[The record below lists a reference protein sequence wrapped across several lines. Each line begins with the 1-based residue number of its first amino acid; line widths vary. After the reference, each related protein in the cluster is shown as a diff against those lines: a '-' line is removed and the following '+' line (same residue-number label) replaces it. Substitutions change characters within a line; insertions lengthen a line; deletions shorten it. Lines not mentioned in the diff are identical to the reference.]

1 MDTHS
6 DDMRLGKAWL
16 AIAVLILLGG
26 NVAYAMPP
34 QSVSLNMAGA
44 VVSPGVQGYS
54 LHGGQVSTAWI
65 LGAPV
70 DLKNSV
76 LHYDLK
82 VVVSGL
88 TATGTA
94 SFDLKTK
101 TSHDSHGGGGND
113 QGRGGRDVEVE
124 GTVKINAM
132 TPAVLF
138 PLGCTPGLNCL
149 SAIPALFNGTGSV
162 TFSSGNSTKT
172 MNLKMGFESAY
183 LNPFGGPIF
192 FTSNAGE
199 IVVIASYSQATIQW
213 TGVQMGGVV
222 TGTLGKAS
230 VSGSFGMSVSSS
242 EDLRAGTEED
252 HGSIA
257 FFGMSNP
264 ALNAAG
270 TFKGGSMIPRGSS
283 VPCPGFPQGTCNLT
297 GLKSLGFFTT
307 TTATNGVF
315 SGLYV
320 TLWATPAVAFSSSVT
335 GSLK

>member
-1 MDTHS
+1 
-6 DDMRLGKAWL
+6 MRLGRAWL
-16 AIAVLILLGG
+16 AIAVLLLLGG

-34 QSVSLNMAGA
+34 QTVSLSMTGA

-54 LHGGQVSTAWI
+54 LHGGQLSAAWI
-65 LGAPV
+65 LGTPLN
-70 DLKNSV
+70 LKNWV
-76 LHYDLK
+76 LRYDLK

-94 SFDLKTK
+94 SFDLVKQTP
-101 TSHDSHGGGGND
+101 HDSHGDGGND
-113 QGRGGRDVEVE
+113 QGRGGNDKGRGGGDVEVQ

-138 PLGCTPGLNCL
+138 PLGCTPGLDCV
-149 SAIPALFNGTGSV
+149 SAIPALFNGTGTV
-162 TFSSGNSTKT
+162 TFSSGGSATT

-183 LNPFGGPIF
+183 LNPFGGPILF
-192 FTSNAGE
+192 ASNAGE
-199 IVVIASYSQATIQW
+199 IIVIASYSQASVQW

-242 EDLRAGTEED
+242 EDLRTGTEQD
-252 HGSIA
+252 QGSIA

-270 TFKGGSMIPRGSS
+270 TFKGGSIIPMRSS
-283 VPCPGFPQGTCNLT
+283 VPCPGFPPGTCNLT

-307 TTATNGVF
+307 TSASNGVF
-315 SGLYV
+315 SGVYV
-320 TLWATPAVAFSSSVT
+320 TLWTTPAVAFSSSVT